1 MHNADIPVTV
11 IKTQKTLFRLNL
23 RELWTYR
30 DLLFLMV
37 KRDIAVVYKQT
48 VLGPLWFFL
57 QPVLTTLMFTL
68 IFGRIARIDTA
79 GIPAPLFYLS
89 ALIGWNYFA
98 ACLNET
104 SQIFRNNAHIFGK
117 VYFPRLVAPVSTI
130 LSNLLKFLIQY
141 ALFIAVWIYYYVQQ
155 PFQVHWLWLLPGT
168 LFIILVLGITGLGA
182 GLFISSLTTK
192 YRDLSFLV
200 QFGVQLL
207 MYATPVIYSVNNA
220 SFSEEFR
227 LLLWLN
233 PLTSLIEAFRFWYLG
248 AGTFEPLWILY
259 SLSAALLLLLGGIL
273 VFNYVERD
281 FMDTV

>member
-11 IKTQKTLFRLNL
+11 IKTQKTLFRFNL

-117 VYFPRLVAPVSTI
+117 VYFPRLVAPLSTI

-168 LFIILVLGITGLGA
+168 LFMILVLGITGLGA

-192 YRDLSFLV
+192 YRDLSF

-233 PLTSLIEAFRFWYLG
+233 PLTSLIEAFRFWYMG

-259 SLSAALLLLLGGIL
+259 SLSAALVLLLGGIL

>member
-11 IKTQKTLFRLNL
+11 IRSQKTLFRFNL
-23 RELWTYR
+23 KELWAYR
-30 DLLFLMV
+30 DLLLLMV

-57 QPVLTTLMFTL
+57 QPVLTTLIFTL

-79 GIPAPLFYLS
+79 GVPAPLFYLS

-104 SQIFRNNAHIFGK
+104 SQIFRSNAHIFGK
-117 VYFPRLVAPVSTI
+117 VYFPRLVAPLSTT
-130 LSNLLKFLIQY
+130 LSNLLKFAIQFL
-141 ALFIAVWIYYYVQQ
+141 LFLVVWLYYYLRGGFEVQ
-155 PFQVHWLWLLPGT
+155 WLWLLPGT
-168 LFIILVLGITGLGA
+168 LFVTLVYGILGLGS
-182 GLFISSLTTK
+182 GLIISSLTTK

-207 MYATPVIYSVNNA
+207 MYATPVIYSINNP
-220 SFSEEFR
+220 SFSQEFR
-227 LLLWLN
+227 TMLWLN
-233 PLTSLIEAFRFWYLG
+233 PLSPLSEAFRFWFMG
-248 AGTFEPLWILY
+248 AGEFSFFWLGY
-259 SLSAALLLLLGGIL
+259 SFLFATGLLSIGIW

>member
-11 IKTQKTLFRLNL
+11 IKTQRTLFRLNL

-141 ALFIAVWIYYYVQQ
+141 ALFVVVWIYYYVQQ

-168 LFIILVLGITGLGA
+168 LFVILVLGITGLGA

-233 PLTSLIEAFRFWYLG
+233 PLTSLIEAFRYWYMNAG
-248 AGTFEPLWILY
+248 AFEPLWILY
-259 SLSAALLLLLGGIL
+259 SLGTSLALLLGGIL

>member
-11 IKTQKTLFRLNL
+11 IKTQKTLFRFNL

-117 VYFPRLVAPVSTI
+117 VYFPRLVAPLSTI

-141 ALFIAVWIYYYVQQ
+141 ALFIVVWIYYYVQQ

-168 LFIILVLGITGLGA
+168 LFMILVLGITGLGA

-233 PLTSLIEAFRFWYLG
+233 PLTSLIEAFRFWYMG

>member
-11 IKTQKTLFRLNL
+11 IKTQKTLFRFNL

-117 VYFPRLVAPVSTI
+117 VYFPRLVAPLSTI

-168 LFIILVLGITGLGA
+168 LFMILVLGITGLGA

-233 PLTSLIEAFRFWYLG
+233 PLTSLIEAFRFWYMG

-259 SLSAALLLLLGGIL
+259 SLSAALVLLLGGIL

>member
-117 VYFPRLVAPVSTI
+117 VYFPRLVAPLSTI

-168 LFIILVLGITGLGA
+168 LFMILVLGITGLGA

-259 SLSAALLLLLGGIL
+259 SLSAALVLLLGGML